1 MLGVDEDKFWDS
13 TPVEMEPYRKM
24 DKLRLER
31 NDYEMWVMGMYVTNA
46 VTVAVSNALGG
57 RKSKAKYLDKPILS
71 TEQEEYDPELELRR
85 FEAWAAVYNENFK
98 AKQGS

>member
-71 TEQEEYDPELELRR
+71 AEQEEYDPELELRR
-85 FEAWAAVYNENFK
+85 FEAWAAVYNEIFK